1 MADFTLPKLGA
12 VPKEPVIA
20 IGVGAAAFI
29 GWRYWQ
35 ARKSA
40 AADAAAADTTTSDFA
55 DGGLPP
61 GVIGAVSPTN
71 SYGDSGS
78 TATGDSTV
86 GPGSFTNNAQWTDYV
101 VTKLQQSNDWSYTDI
116 VTALGN
122 GLAGRP
128 TTDTQQSILRAAIAV
143 GGQPPQGA
151 IVIVSGGNT
160 GLTVA
165 PTGVSVQSVSTN
177 QAVIA
182 FTAVPGAASYRA
194 FRSGVAVA
202 VGSADSSPIT
212 ISALAPNTSYT
223 VHVTAYTASGMASP
237 DSSAVTVKTA
247 AGAAP
252 AGVTGL
258 HATSVTANQIRL
270 DWNDAPGSRGYDIT
284 WTDPK
289 GKVGNA
295 TSLTS
300 SYVMINLPKSYRYM
314 IKVRGKADTGSAAPG
329 PWSSAIQVT
338 THAK

>member
-20 IGVGAAAFI
+20 IGIGAAAFI

-35 ARKSA
+35 ARKN

-160 GLTVA
+160 ALTVA

-182 FTAVPGAASYRA
+182 FTAVPGAATYRV
-194 FRSGVAVA
+194 SGA
-202 VGSADSSPIT
+202 GSSNASTSSPIT
-212 ISALAPNTSYT
+212 VTGLAPNMSYT
-223 VHVTAYTASGMASP
+223 VHVTAYTASGMAGP
-237 DSSAVTVKTA
+237 DSSAVTIKTA

-252 AGVTGL
+252 AGVTGV

-270 DWNDAPGSRGYDIT
+270 TWNGAVGARGYDIT

-289 GKVGNA
+289 GSVGNG
-295 TSLTS
+295 TSLLPG
-300 SYVMINLPKSYRYM
+300 YVMTNLPHSYRYM
-314 IKVRGKADTGSAAPG
+314 IKVRAKPDTGSTTPG
-329 PWSSAIQVT
+329 PWSSPIQVT